1 VEAAVASKFNALVRF
16 DVLGRE
22 VGVTVG
28 GSVPADALD
37 EICQVIERSVD
48 IAGKPAAVD
57 LSDTEV
63 TDDTLGRIRER
74 CQDIA
79 DITGPERSAHD
90 GHARRTDDPD

>member
-1 VEAAVASKFNALVRF
+1 MASKFNALVRF

-37 EICQVIERSVD
+37 EICQVIERSVS
-48 IAGKPAAVD
+48 IAGKPASVD

-63 TDDTLGRIRER
+63 TEGTLGRIRER
-74 CQDIA
+74 CRDIA
-79 DITGPERSAHD
+79 DIIGPERSTAEGD
-90 GHARRTDDPD
+90 VRRTDDVD

>member
-63 TDDTLGRIRER
+63 TEDTLDRIRDR

-79 DITGPERSAHD
+79 DITGPERSA
-90 GHARRTDDPD
+90 TDRDAGGTGEVD